1 MYMRLSL
8 FLTILFF
15 LFSCEVINNEE
26 DIPSI
31 LTIESIVVNGNH
43 SSKITDAWVYIDNE
57 FQGVFPLPANF
68 PVLKTGELEIIIE
81 AGIKKNGIS
90 SSRENYPFFTSFEL
104 NTELLENKNTSFNPT
119 VSYSLSN
126 FPYNENFE
134 SVGTS
139 LSVVSD
145 SSNHTIEKIYDSSNN
160 NYGNYYAKSVIS
172 GEFGEL
178 FECNTPDF
186 NLPKDKVVYLEMD
199 YKCNA
204 PIIVGI
210 YANGSAEIDKNT
222 IIYLNEKEEWNKIYI
237 SLTEI
242 IYNYNDADDYK
253 LFFAI
258 PRDTAVAQNEMYL
271 DNIRLLYEE

>member
-1 MYMRLSL
+1 MHMRFSL
-8 FLTILFF
+8 FLTTLLF
-15 LFSCEVINNEE
+15 LFSCEVINTEE
-26 DIPSI
+26 DIPSTI
-31 LTIESIVVNGNH
+31 TIESIEVDGNH
-43 SSKITDAWVYIDNE
+43 SSKITDAWVYVDNE

-90 SSRENYPFFTSFEL
+90 SSRENYPFFTSFKL
-104 NTELLENKNTSFNPT
+104 NTELLENKNTSFSPT
-119 VSYSLSN
+119 VSYSLTS

-134 SVGTS
+134 GVGTS

-186 NLPKDKVVYLEMD
+186 DLPKDKVVYLEMD

-242 IYNYNDADDYK
+242 IYNYDDANDYK

-258 PRDTAVAQNEMYL
+258 PRDTTVAQNEMYL

>member
-1 MYMRLSL
+1 MYMRFSL

-31 LTIESIVVNGNH
+31 LTIESIEVNGNH

-134 SVGTS
+134 GVGTS

-242 IYNYNDADDYK
+242 IYNYNDANDYK

-258 PRDTAVAQNEMYL
+258 PRDTAVAQNELYL
-271 DNIRLLYEE
+271 DII

>member
-1 MYMRLSL
+1 MYMRFSL
-8 FLTILFF
+8 FLIILFF
-15 LFSCEVINNEE
+15 LLSCEVINNEE

-31 LTIESIVVNGNH
+31 ITIESIEVNGTH

-104 NTELLENKNTSFNPT
+104 NTELLENKNTSFNPI

-242 IYNYNDADDYK
+242 IYNYNDANDYK
-253 LFFAI
+253 LFFAM

>member
-1 MYMRLSL
+1 MRFSL

-15 LFSCEVINNEE
+15 LFSCVVINNEE

-31 LTIESIVVNGNH
+31 LTIESIEVNGNH

-90 SSRENYPFFTSFEL
+90 SRRENYPFFTSFEL

-134 SVGTS
+134 GVGTS

-210 YANGSAEIDKNT
+210 
-222 IIYLNEKEEWNKIYI
+222 
-237 SLTEI
+237 
-242 IYNYNDADDYK
+242 
-253 LFFAI
+253 
-258 PRDTAVAQNEMYL
+258 
-271 DNIRLLYEE
+271 

>member
-1 MYMRLSL
+1 MRFSL
-8 FLTILFF
+8 LLTILFF

-31 LTIESIVVNGNH
+31 LTIESIEVNGNH

-68 PVLKTGELEIIIE
+68 PVLKNGELEIIIE

-104 NTELLENKNTSFNPT
+104 NTENEVQNITNSL

-242 IYNYNDADDYK
+242 IYNYNDANDYK
-253 LFFAI
+253 LFFAM